1 MHRPG
6 KFFTHWLLAV
16 FSACI
21 LLAWTLHKAEH
32 AAEPVVA
39 PILAQAGEP
48 AAPGAALDVLDADR
62 GTDTDADTEADSHGS
77 DEPTKPECPWCLFHA
92 DHVAATG
99 APAHLL
105 CHAESSPPA
114 RRLERGL
121 PAGRC
126 TLAAPPRGPPATL
139 DA

>member
-16 FSACI
+16 FSVCI

-32 AAEPVVA
+32 AAEPVLA
-39 PILAQAGEP
+39 PVLAQAGEP
-48 AAPGAALDVLDADR
+48 AGFGAVLAALDADVNVDE
-62 GTDTDADTEADSHGS
+62 DTDADPHGS

-92 DHVAATG
+92 DHAAASG

-105 CHAESSPPA
+105 CHAESSLPA

-139 DA
+139 HA